1 MHSCIRRRH
10 RLCPILSVQAKCHY
24 LERTILAAASASDEN
39 WDALLRKNGEEIGL
53 KDTFINVVP
62 PFGVVL
68 SVLKKTRI
76 RCIQNPNR

>member
-1 MHSCIRRRH
+1 MYICTAVSAVVIVFV
-10 RLCPILSVQAKCHY
+10 LYSAQAKCHY
-24 LERTILAAASASDEN
+24 LERTIRAAAAAASDEN

-68 SVLKKTRI
+68 SVLKKT
-76 RCIQNPNR
+76 